1 MINREY
7 RTHHGVTV
15 REIGEDVDY
24 GQIYF
29 IERREVLASASIESI
44 FEHRVADSLRMLEIT
59 CKRMSQSKKGARCFT
74 PIDERWARLIDIPRS
89 RKFGAGL
96 KRSFLP
102 TQLIKSAS
110 C

>member
-1 MINREY
+1 LIKVLDAITSSRPEHCGCRGQPVINREY

-59 CKRMSQSKKGARCFT
+59 CKRIS
-74 PIDERWARLIDIPRS
+74 
-89 RKFGAGL
+89 
-96 KRSFLP
+96 
-102 TQLIKSAS
+102 
-110 C
+110 